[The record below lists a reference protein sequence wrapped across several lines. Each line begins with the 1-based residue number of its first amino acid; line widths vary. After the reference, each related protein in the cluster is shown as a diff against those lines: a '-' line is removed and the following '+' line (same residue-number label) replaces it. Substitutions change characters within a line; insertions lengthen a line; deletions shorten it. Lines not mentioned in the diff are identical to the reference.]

1 MASGPLDPFGPVEP
15 PFRSAAGG
23 MAGRLTELWFKPI
36 EPLLPEVKGAI
47 GKPLAE
53 VTLHEL
59 LACLVTFGYV
69 FSSVM
74 LAETMLLNLTRVAIR
89 GR

>member
-1 MASGPLDPFGPVEP
+1 M
-15 PFRSAAGG
+15 
-23 MAGRLTELWFKPI
+23 
-36 EPLLPEVKGAI
+36 GAI

-69 FSSVM
+69 FSSVV
-74 LAETMLLNLTRVAIR
+74 LAETMLANLARAAIR